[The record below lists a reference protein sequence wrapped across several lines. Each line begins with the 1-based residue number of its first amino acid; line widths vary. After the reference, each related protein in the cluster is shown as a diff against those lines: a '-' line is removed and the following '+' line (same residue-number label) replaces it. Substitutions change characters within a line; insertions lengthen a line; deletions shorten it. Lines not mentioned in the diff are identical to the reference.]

1 MANNPPPYDDITG
14 ISRAVMKD
22 NAQETLNNYDGNA
35 RPGELV
41 VDLTVD
47 PPTLYVGNNDGILTE
62 IGGGGTGGVKET
74 LVDPSPISS
83 NYLTIDLA
91 TYNNALVT
99 GNVTNNFTVNLQ
111 SDEFSSIANGT
122 TLTGSATVIFSNGSG
137 NTYGITG
144 LRASGS
150 WGGGD
155 TIIGG
160 GPAPDGKTVLAQ
172 INLVLFGDGTP
183 NPTKT
188 GYITYTQVN

>member
-22 NAQETLNNYDGNA
+22 NAQVTLNNYDGNA

-41 VDLTVD
+41 VNLEVD
-47 PPTLYVGNNDGILTE
+47 PPVVYVGNNDGDLFEVGATS
-62 IGGGGTGGVKET
+62 TGGVKET
-74 LVDPSPISS
+74 LVDPSPISG

-91 TYNNALVT
+91 TYATAVVT

-111 SDEFSSIANGT
+111 SDDFATIPSGT
-122 TLTGSATVIFSNGSG
+122 TLTGSATVIFSNGAG
-137 NTYGITG
+137 NSYGITG

-150 WGGGD
+150 WGGSD

-160 GPAPDGKTVLAQ
+160 GAAPTGKSVLAQ
-172 INLVLFGDGTP
+172 VNIVIFGDGTA
-183 NPTKT
+183 NPLKT
-188 GYITYTQVN
+188 GYIAYTQID